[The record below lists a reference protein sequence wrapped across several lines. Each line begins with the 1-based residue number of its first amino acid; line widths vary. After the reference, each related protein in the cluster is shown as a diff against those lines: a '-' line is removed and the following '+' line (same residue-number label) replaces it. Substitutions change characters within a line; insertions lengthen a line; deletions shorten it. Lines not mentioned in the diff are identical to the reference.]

1 LLQPLPPLC
10 RSRPRARRAR
20 PVHRPGERVGNRRQ
34 HRRAVV
40 AGRHQPRRHRGRYYS
55 IAKNI
60 TKKPEYGAYD
70 VFEVLLPS
78 LQTKPV
84 SYAFDGSA
92 ANGLSAYRRR

>member
-1 LLQPLPPLC
+1 MPLAAA
-10 RSRPRARRAR
+10 SSASTTGTTAG
-20 PVHRPGERVGNRRQ
+20 VSVSGTGGNTDGQ
-34 HRRAVV
+34 SSRAVISPDGTA
-40 AGRHQPRRHRGRYYS
+40 AGYYS

-60 TKKPEYGAYD
+60 TSKPEYGAYD

-92 ANGLSAYRRR
+92 ANGLSAYRR